1 MDISELLQKHRR
13 RACVHV
19 LAVGP
24 FHREASVKKNMFVAL
39 LLALA
44 TAGTAAAQPA
54 AFNDIGVTMG
64 HWHIASKD
72 VEANKKLFLAMGG
85 KLFMPGGNPLIMFP
99 GLYINLVLG
108 NEKGEGG
115 TEGSVVN
122 HVGFIVNNVQER
134 VAQWKAAGVAV
145 LPGNNNRLDQAF
157 VVTPDGVRIEVL
169 EDKMQPMP
177 VRNEHVHLSVPEA
190 EIPKAQ
196 AWYAK
201 TFGGK
206 TGARNGAP
214 VVDLPGVQF
223 RFARA
228 DAKQA
233 ATRGRVLDHIG
244 FDVKD
249 HAAFVKK
256 LEAEGIKLDEPVRKS
271 AAGNTITYITD
282 PWGTRIEIVQRAPL
296 GPPVQ

>member
-1 MDISELLQKHRR
+1 TDRILIE
-13 RACVHV
+13 
-19 LAVGP
+19 
-24 FHREASVKKNMFVAL
+24 REAAVKRSIFVGL
-39 LLALA
+39 FLALTLTAVTA
-44 TAGTAAAQPA
+44 TAQPA

-157 VVTPDGVRIEVL
+157 VETPDGVRIEIL
-169 EDKMQPMP
+169 EDKTQSMP
-177 VRNEHVHLSVPEA
+177 IRHEHIHLFLTEA
-190 EIPKAQ
+190 EMPKAQ

-206 TGARNGAP
+206 AGTRNNQP
-214 VVDLPGVQF
+214 VVDVPGAQI
-223 RFARA
+223 RFAKA
-228 DAKQA
+228 DTPQA
-233 ATRGRVLDHIG
+233 ATRQRVLDHVG

-249 HAAFVKK
+249 HPAFVKK
-256 LEAEGIKLDEPVRKS
+256 REAEGIKLDEPPRKGGS
-271 AAGNTITYITD
+271 
-282 PWGTRIEIVQRAPL
+282 
-296 GPPVQ
+296 